1 MGRQSPNDGGS
12 HFTNEELETA
22 VGIWKEAT
30 RADPEALLYAKQV
43 FREWRVEVKD
53 ELRGLPRTSN
63 PSARYRELKKL
74 EERLEAQIM
83 DCHEAWMD
91 ALSKRRFA

>member
-1 MGRQSPNDGGS
+1 MTG
-12 HFTNEELETA
+12 FTTKELERA
-22 VGIWKEAT
+22 VEIWRDAQ
-30 RADPEALLYAKQV
+30 RAEPEALLYAKQV

-53 ELRGLPRTSN
+53 EMRGLPRSTN
-63 PSARYRELKKL
+63 PSMRYRELKKL

-91 ALSKRRFA
+91 ALSKRRFT